1 MQDDKTTDPFEKRTS
16 PFRGIAKK
24 IQIISNNMGFGPT
37 PMPDEE
43 VEQRLTVTADGR
55 VFFSSYFFGDGK
67 RLTKGESRRFKVEP
81 AVAEQILNEVGHFFA
96 TDDLSRFATDIGLWT
111 LTMTNTAGE
120 KFEYTGPMPCS
131 DEALIQISSMI
142 REQLDMAE
150 LYVFDGAAFE
160 DRIERVTIDYRR
172 VTTIKL
178 EEPVGSDMEEL
189 KWVYAEKIVL
199 DRDSETLVYI
209 QKFGPKCRVSRVYY
223 VDPGVSEFLDD
234 HDSTLLFSQT
244 KGNPPD
250 VVDDLSDFKDYV
262 ITVEYRDAEP
272 LVVFGTFDKNGLPE
286 DFSMWAEDIR
296 RFMNYYGM
304 GEIIHPLVFGKAR
317 RRESDYI
324 FCSVV
329 FQDYG
334 KSYYYLT
341 DDDTLDIGDQVV
353 VPVGSDGGTAIVEIE
368 DIGYFSKEEVPFPI
382 EKVKKI
388 IRKYDKHSEDD
399 SQVND

>member
-1 MQDDKTTDPFEKRTS
+1 M
-16 PFRGIAKK
+16 
-24 IQIISNNMGFGPT
+24 
-37 PMPDEE
+37 
-43 VEQRLTVTADGR
+43 
-55 VFFSSYFFGDGK
+55 
-67 RLTKGESRRFKVEP
+67 
-81 AVAEQILNEVGHFFA
+81 
-96 TDDLSRFATDIGLWT
+96 
-111 LTMTNTAGE
+111 
-120 KFEYTGPMPCS
+120 
-131 DEALIQISSMI
+131 
-142 REQLDMAE
+142 
-150 LYVFDGAAFE
+150 
-160 DRIERVTIDYRR
+160 
-172 VTTIKL
+172 
-178 EEPVGSDMEEL
+178 
-189 KWVYAEKIVL
+189 
-199 DRDSETLVYI
+199 
-209 QKFGPKCRVSRVYY
+209 SRVYY

-368 DIGYFSKEEVPFPI
+368 DIGYFSKEEVPFPL
-382 EKVKKI
+382 EKVQKI